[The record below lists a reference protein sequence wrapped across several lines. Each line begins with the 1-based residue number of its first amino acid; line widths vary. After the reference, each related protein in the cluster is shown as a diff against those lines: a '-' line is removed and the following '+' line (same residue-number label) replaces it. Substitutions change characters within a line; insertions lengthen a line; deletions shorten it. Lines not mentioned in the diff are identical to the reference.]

1 MRDDIEQ
8 LTEAARQ
15 LATLKRIARITA
27 RDMAL
32 RPMLQHIVDTLFDEF
47 SWEFVACASVDMARG
62 EFICEAMRSAVDTSV
77 MIGYRRALGSGVVG
91 ECALTQKTI
100 DIPDARTHPNF
111 VDTLGGTLSELCVPV
126 IHNGELMAVLN
137 AESRRLDAFRGQR
150 DMLETVAGQVAGMLH
165 AANLL
170 EELQRANAQ
179 LQQAYRELE
188 SASQRDVL
196 TGVANRRRFDQ
207 WLNEATH
214 AAAQSGRPLALL
226 LIDVDNF
233 KAYND
238 GYGHVAGDACLRL
251 IASVLAAVVEDTP
264 ARLARYGGEEFALVF
279 PDADMTQ
286 ATALAERLRLAVAA
300 RALEHRHAAS
310 GHVTVSIGVATA
322 APCQTVMTGLLVERA
337 DTALYEAKR
346 SGRNQ
351 VRQAA
356 ASRETAT

>member
-1 MRDDIEQ
+1 MRQDIEH

-47 SWEFVACASVDMARG
+47 GWEFVACASVDVTRG
-62 EFICEAMRSAVDTSV
+62 EFVCEAIRSAVETSV
-77 MIGYRRALGSGVVG
+77 AIGYRRALGSGVVG

-100 DIPDARTHPNF
+100 DIPDVREHPNF

-170 EELQRANAQ
+170 EELQRANLQ

-188 SASQRDVL
+188 SASQRDGL

-207 WLNEATH
+207 WLSEATL
-214 AAAQSGRPLALL
+214 AAAQGGRPLALL
-226 LIDVDNF
+226 LVDVDNF

-238 GYGHVAGDACLRL
+238 GYGHVAGDACLRR
-251 IASVLAAVVEDTP
+251 IATLLADVVEATP
-264 ARLARYGGEEFALVF
+264 ARLARYGGEEFALVL
-279 PDADMTQ
+279 PDADLLQ
-286 ATALAERLRLAVAA
+286 ATELAERLRAAVTT
-300 RALEHRHAAS
+300 RAMEHRYALS
-310 GHVTVSIGVATA
+310 GHVTVSIGVAA
-322 APCQTVMTGLLVERA
+322 AVPGPTDVTDLLVERA
-337 DTALYEAKR
+337 DSALYDAKR
-346 SGRNQ
+346 GGRDQ

-356 ASRETAT
+356 AT